1 MAAFSAPGSGA
12 NLFRARGGWMF
23 ISPAFAQTADGA
35 GGTMG
40 MILPLLLMLPVFY
53 FFLIRPQQQRAKQ
66 QKQMLEALR
75 RGDRVVTNGG
85 IIGTIAKVISDT
97 EVAVDISENVRVRV
111 VRSMISQ
118 VLAKP
123 EPAGKGKDGDKGKEA
138 ARAAEKEKEE
148 ESEVVK
154 TS

>member
-1 MAAFSAPGSGA
+1 
-12 NLFRARGGWMF
+12 MF
-23 ISPAFAQTADGA
+23 ISPAFAQTAADGA
-35 GGTMG
+35 GSTMG

-53 FFLIRPQQQRAKQ
+53 FFMIRPQQQRAKQ
-66 QKQMLEALR
+66 TKQMLDALR
-75 RGDRVVTNGG
+75 RGDRVVTSGG

-123 EPAGKGKDGDKGKEA
+123 ETAGKGKDGDKGKDA
-138 ARAAEKEKEE
+138 ARAADKEKEE
-148 ESEVVK
+148 ETEVVK

>member
-1 MAAFSAPGSGA
+1 
-12 NLFRARGGWMF
+12 MF
-23 ISPAFAQTADGA
+23 ISAAYAQTAADGA

-66 QKQMLEALR
+66 TKQMLDALR
-75 RGDRVVTNGG
+75 RGDRVVTSGG
-85 IIGTIAKVISDT
+85 IIGTVAKVVSDT
-97 EVAVDISENVRVRV
+97 EVAIDIADNVRVRV

-123 EPAGKGKDGDKGKEA
+123 EPAAKSKDKDKDGDKGK
-138 ARAAEKEKEE
+138 AAEKAEE
-148 ESEVVK
+148 DAEVVK
-154 TS
+154 AS

>member
-1 MAAFSAPGSGA
+1 
-12 NLFRARGGWMF
+12 MF
-23 ISPAFAQTADGA
+23 ITPAFAQTAADGS

-40 MILPLLLMLPVFY
+40 LILPLLIMVPVFY
-53 FFLIRPQQQRAKQ
+53 FLILRPQQQRAKQ
-66 QKQMLEALR
+66 TKQMLEALR

-85 IIGTIAKVISDT
+85 IIGTVAKVVSDT
-97 EVAVDISENVRVRV
+97 EVAVDIAENVRVRV

-123 EPAGKGKDGDKGKEA
+123 EPASKSKDGDKGKEA
-138 ARAAEKEKEE
+138 ARSAEKDEE

>member
-1 MAAFSAPGSGA
+1 
-12 NLFRARGGWMF
+12 MF
-23 ISPAFAQTADGA
+23 ISPAFAQTAADGA
-35 GGTMG
+35 GSTMG

-66 QKQMLEALR
+66 TKQMLEALR

-85 IIGTIAKVISDT
+85 IIGTVAKVISDT
-97 EVAVDISENVRVRV
+97 EVALDIADNVRVRV

-123 EPAGKGKDGDKGKEA
+123 EPAGKGKDGDKGKET
-138 ARAAEKEKEE
+138 ARAAEQEKED
-148 ESEVVK
+148 SEVVK

>member
-1 MAAFSAPGSGA
+1 
-12 NLFRARGGWMF
+12 MF
-23 ISPAFAQTADGA
+23 ISPAYAQTAADGA
-35 GGTMG
+35 GGTMS

-66 QKQMLEALR
+66 TKQMLDALR
-75 RGDRVVTNGG
+75 RGDRVVTSGG
-85 IIGTIAKVISDT
+85 IIGTVAKVISDT
-97 EVAVDISENVRVRV
+97 EVALDIADNVRVRV

-123 EPAGKGKDGDKGKEA
+123 EPASKSKDKDKDGEKGKDA
-138 ARAAEKEKEE
+138 ARTAEKEDAD
-148 ESEVVK
+148 SEVVK

>member
-1 MAAFSAPGSGA
+1 
-12 NLFRARGGWMF
+12 MF
-23 ISPAFAQTADGA
+23 ISPAFAQTATDGA
-35 GGTMG
+35 GSTMG

-85 IIGTIAKVISDT
+85 IIGTIVKVISDT
-97 EVAVDISENVRVRV
+97 EVAVDIADNVRVRV

-123 EPAGKGKDGDKGKEA
+123 EPAGKAKDGDKSKET
-138 ARAAEKEKEE
+138 ARAAEKEE

-154 TS
+154 TN

>member
-1 MAAFSAPGSGA
+1 
-12 NLFRARGGWMF
+12 MF
-23 ISPAFAQTADGA
+23 ISPAYAQTAADGA

-66 QKQMLEALR
+66 TKQMLDALR
-75 RGDRVVTNGG
+75 RGDRVVTSGG
-85 IIGTIAKVISDT
+85 IIGTVAKVISDT
-97 EVAVDISENVRVRV
+97 EVALDIADNVRVRV

-123 EPAGKGKDGDKGKEA
+123 EPAGRSKDKDKDGEKGKDT
-138 ARAAEKEKEE
+138 ARAAEKEEE
-148 ESEVVK
+148 DSEVVK

>member
-1 MAAFSAPGSGA
+1 
-12 NLFRARGGWMF
+12 MF
-23 ISPAFAQTADGA
+23 ISPAYAQTAADGA

-66 QKQMLEALR
+66 TKQMLEALR
-75 RGDRVVTNGG
+75 RGDRVVTSGG
-85 IIGTIAKVISDT
+85 IIGTVAKVVSDT
-97 EVAVDISENVRVRV
+97 EVAVDIADNVRVRV

-123 EPAGKGKDGDKGKEA
+123 EPAGKSKDKDGDKGKDA
-138 ARAAEKEKEE
+138 ARAAAEKAEE
-148 ESEVVK
+148 DSEVVK

>member
-1 MAAFSAPGSGA
+1 
-12 NLFRARGGWMF
+12 MF
-23 ISPAFAQTADGA
+23 ISPAFAQTATDGA

-66 QKQMLEALR
+66 TKQMLEALR
-75 RGDRVVTNGG
+75 RGDRVVTSGG
-85 IIGTIAKVISDT
+85 IIGTVAKVISDT
-97 EVAVDISENVRVRV
+97 EVAVDIAENVRVRV
-111 VRSMISQ
+111 VRSTISQ

-123 EPAGKGKDGDKGKEA
+123 EPAGKGKDGDKAKETG
-138 ARAAEKEKEE
+138 RAAEQEKEKQ

-154 TS
+154 TN

>member
-1 MAAFSAPGSGA
+1 
-12 NLFRARGGWMF
+12 MF
-23 ISPAFAQTADGA
+23 ISPAFAQTAADGA
-35 GGTMG
+35 GSTMG

-66 QKQMLEALR
+66 QKQMLDALR

-97 EVAVDISENVRVRV
+97 EVAVDIADNVRVRV

-123 EPAGKGKDGDKGKEA
+123 EPAAKGKNGDKGKEA
-138 ARAAEKEKEE
+138 ARAAEKEEE
-148 ESEVVK
+148 DSEVVK
-154 TS
+154 TN

>member
-1 MAAFSAPGSGA
+1 
-12 NLFRARGGWMF
+12 MF
-23 ISPAFAQTADGA
+23 ITPAFAQTAADGS

-40 MILPLLLMLPVFY
+40 LILPLLIMVPVFY
-53 FFLIRPQQQRAKQ
+53 FLILRPQQQRAKQ
-66 QKQMLEALR
+66 TKQMLEALR

-85 IIGTIAKVISDT
+85 IIGTVAKVISDT
-97 EVAVDISENVRVRV
+97 EVAVDIAENVRVRV

-123 EPAGKGKDGDKGKEA
+123 EPAGKSKDGDKGKEA
-138 ARAAEKEKEE
+138 ARSAEKDEE

>member
-1 MAAFSAPGSGA
+1 
-12 NLFRARGGWMF
+12 MF

-123 EPAGKGKDGDKGKEA
+123 EPAGKSKDGDKGKEA

>member
-1 MAAFSAPGSGA
+1 
-12 NLFRARGGWMF
+12 MF
-23 ISPAFAQTADGA
+23 ISPAYAQTAADGA

-66 QKQMLEALR
+66 TKQMIDALR
-75 RGDRVVTNGG
+75 RGDRVVTSGG
-85 IIGTIAKVISDT
+85 IIGTVAKVISDT
-97 EVAVDISENVRVRV
+97 EVAIDIADNVRVRV

-123 EPAGKGKDGDKGKEA
+123 ELAGKSKDKDGDKAKASAKEDEDA
-138 ARAAEKEKEE
+138 
-148 ESEVVK
+148 EVVK
-154 TS
+154 PA

>member
-1 MAAFSAPGSGA
+1 
-12 NLFRARGGWMF
+12 MF
-23 ISPAFAQTADGA
+23 ISPAFAQTATDST

-97 EVAVDISENVRVRV
+97 EVAIDIADNVRVRV

-123 EPAGKGKDGDKGKEA
+123 EPASGKSKDSDKSDKSKDKEA
-138 ARAAEKEKEE
+138 DRATSQEKEE
-148 ESEVVK
+148 SEAVK

>member
-1 MAAFSAPGSGA
+1 
-12 NLFRARGGWMF
+12 MF
-23 ISPAFAQTADGA
+23 ITPAFAQTAADGS

-40 MILPLLLMLPVFY
+40 LILPLLIMVPVFY
-53 FFLIRPQQQRAKQ
+53 FLILRPQQQRAKQ
-66 QKQMLEALR
+66 TKQMLEALR

-85 IIGTIAKVISDT
+85 IIGTVAKVISDT
-97 EVAVDISENVRVRV
+97 EVAVDIAENVRVRV

-123 EPAGKGKDGDKGKEA
+123 EPAGKSKDGDKGKEA
-138 ARAAEKEKEE
+138 ARSAEKEEE

>member
-1 MAAFSAPGSGA
+1 
-12 NLFRARGGWMF
+12 MF
-23 ISPAFAQTADGA
+23 ISAAYAQTAADGA

-66 QKQMLEALR
+66 TKQMLEALR
-75 RGDRVVTNGG
+75 RGDRVVTSGG
-85 IIGTIAKVISDT
+85 IIGTVAKVISDT
-97 EVAVDISENVRVRV
+97 EVAIDIADNVRVRV

-123 EPAGKGKDGDKGKEA
+123 EPATRSKDKDKDSDKGK
-138 ARAAEKEKEE
+138 AAEKEEE
-148 ESEVVK
+148 DSEVVK